1 MASGYRRRPRA
12 GALIA
17 ACALALS
24 GLTGV
29 SGVAG
34 TVAGAAEPL
43 VARQGARVF
52 VDNLG
57 GSNLTACTIGYNDPT
72 QRRSYTAGHCA
83 VPGDHAPRGG
93 SLVYLADDAGR
104 QMTTAAGMIYPAAA
118 YYGPTNANDWSV
130 IYWFQNVG
138 VGRNTF
144 GGTYTSIDA
153 IAPGETLCYHSYAPA
168 GQLPRAAC
176 GPFVGM
182 IEKTIYFDAPGT
194 PDYGDSGGPV
204 YAPGRGLVGV
214 LSGANALVDEADN
227 EVVSL
232 ERASSLQSGPLY
244 DAARIDAFLHAYYN
258 RHRPPASTSTPAA
271 PVSPLAPG
279 PRPGG
284 KPAGSAATPPV
295 EVEVEGGAPPPPD
308 PAEATT
314 VESSPS
320 VPAVPTAPSVPSV
333 PVVPTAP
340 AVSSSPPRKGA
351 AATPTSTAAPVP
363 TGAATPANV
372 PSEAPKT
379 PKPSKDRARE
389 HDRRVA
395 DALVIT
401 LGVVAAAAVLV
412 PAIGY
417 VLGLIR

>member
-17 ACALALS
+17 AVTVALS
-24 GLTGV
+24 GL
-29 SGVAG
+29 SGVPSAAG
-34 TVAGAAEPL
+34 PVAGAAEPL
-43 VARQGARVF
+43 VARQGARMF

-57 GSNLTACTIGYNDPT
+57 GSNITACTIGYNDPT

-104 QMTTAAGMIYPAAA
+104 QMTTAAGIIYPAAA

-130 IYWFQNVG
+130 VYWFQNVG

-194 PDYGDSGGPV
+194 PAYGDSGGPV

-258 RHRPPASTSTPAA
+258 RHRPPASTSTPATS
-271 PVSPLAPG
+271 VSLLAPG
-279 PRPGG
+279 PQPGG

-295 EVEVEGGAPPPPD
+295 EVEVEGGAPPPD
-308 PAEATT
+308 PAEATS
-314 VESSPS
+314 VESSPDRLDPS
-320 VPAVPTAPSVPSV
+320 APSAPSVPA
-333 PVVPTAP
+333 VPTAP

-379 PKPSKDRARE
+379 PKPSKDRAKE

-401 LGVVAAAAVLV
+401 LGVVAAVAVLV

-417 VLGLIR
+417 VLGFIR